1 MVEFVALGTIDLT
14 DYVPLHPSGVHGT
27 LGLVNVNAD
36 VFLCVIS
43 GAVPVALVR
52 PGEHVQRIV
61 SVNFCQ

>member
-1 MVEFVALGTIDLT
+1 MVEFAALGTIDLA
-14 DYVPLHPSGVHGT
+14 DYVPLHPQGVYGT
-27 LGLVNVNAD
+27 LGLINVNTD

-61 SVNFCQ
+61 SVNFC